1 MLHRKTVGRAEEREV
16 EREREKQST
25 KLVWNS
31 SLPKG
36 PSTGALLSAVFPTK
50 RCINVKALPCTATG
64 HLVVGF
70 MLKMLSVSPALNV
83 CPNIS

>member
-1 MLHRKTVGRAEEREV
+1 MDCHIMGKESIRKRGESS
-16 EREREKQST
+16 ST

-31 SLPKG
+31 SLPEG
-36 PSTGALLSAVFPTK
+36 PWTGALLSAVFPTK
-50 RCINVKALPCTATG
+50 QCINLKALPCTVTR

-70 MLKMLSVSPALNV
+70 MLKMLSMSPVLNV